1 MIHIEVEQGSEAWF
15 TEKLGKP
22 SASNASKIVQMDG
35 KPSKQ
40 REGYMYELAA
50 ERVTGKRYENGYTN
64 PEMQIGNER
73 EEEARQLYEMLHD
86 CKVTKAGVCY
96 PDKEKKFICSPD
108 GLIMPGGK
116 VANGDRGLELKNV
129 MPKTQV
135 KYLLDN
141 CLPSEYFTQVQFS
154 MLVTDFKTWDFMSY
168 CPGLK
173 PLVIRVARDERFLL
187 ALSDELKKFCVE
199 LEEIVKKIK

>member
-1 MIHIEVEQGSEAWF
+1 MIHIEVEQNTEAWF
-15 TEKLGKP
+15 AEKLGRP

-40 REGYMYELAA
+40 RDGYLYELAA
-50 ERVTGKRYENGYTN
+50 EIVTGKRYDNGYTN

-73 EEEARQLYEMLHD
+73 QDTSRELYEIIHE
-86 CKVTKAGVCY
+86 CKVAKAGVCY
-96 PDKEKKFICSPD
+96 PDKEKRFLCSPD
-108 GLIMPGGK
+108 GLILESH
-116 VANGDRGLELKNV
+116 GLEMKNV

-141 CLPSEYFTQVQFS
+141 ALPSEYFQQVQFS
-154 MLVTDFKTWDFMSY
+154 MLVTGFKRWDFMSY

-173 PLVIRVARDERFLL
+173 PLIIKVTRDERFLL
-187 ALSDELKKFCVE
+187 ALSDELNRFCQE
-199 LEEIVKKIK
+199 LEQIVKKIK